1 MRRRKFIIL
10 LGGAV
15 ATWQFAVGAQP
26 PPGMQ
31 RVGYVGIQ
39 PRDATLYLSF
49 RRRMA
54 ELGYQEGRNF
64 RFDYIQ
70 TPDIEGYERG
80 YRELAARKV
89 DIFLAVGGEPA
100 LRAAKAAA
108 GMLPIAFL
116 AIDFDP
122 AAKGY
127 VASMMRPGGNVSGIF
142 VHQIE
147 LAAKRIELLR
157 EVFPSARRVGLLWD
171 ASSRDQAEAAAEAAK
186 TLGFTPLLIEVTG
199 EPPDYAAAL
208 HAMEDTPGQPVA
220 IPAGPL
226 FLRDRAVIAQALLD
240 RRIPSISAFREVAE
254 AGAMMSY
261 GVDLMG
267 LFRDIADY
275 VDRIARGGKPAEM
288 PIEQTTRFHMTVN
301 LKTVASLNVSLSYAF
316 TVRANEVFE

>member
-15 ATWQFAVGAQP
+15 ATWPFAVGAQP

-127 VASMMRPGGNVSGIF
+127 VASMMRPGGNVS
-142 VHQIE
+142 
-147 LAAKRIELLR
+147 
-157 EVFPSARRVGLLWD
+157 
-171 ASSRDQAEAAAEAAK
+171 
-186 TLGFTPLLIEVTG
+186 
-199 EPPDYAAAL
+199 
-208 HAMEDTPGQPVA
+208 
-220 IPAGPL
+220 AGPL

>member
-15 ATWQFAVGAQP
+15 ATWPFAVGAQP

-186 TLGFTPLLIEVTG
+186 TLGFAPLLIEVTG

-208 HAMEDTPGQPVA
+208 HAMEDTPGEPRGHSGR
-220 IPAGPL
+220 PAL
-226 FLRDRAVIAQALLD
+226 
-240 RRIPSISAFREVAE
+240 
-254 AGAMMSY
+254 
-261 GVDLMG
+261 
-267 LFRDIADY
+267 
-275 VDRIARGGKPAEM
+275 PA
-288 PIEQTTRFHMTVN
+288 
-301 LKTVASLNVSLSYAF
+301 
-316 TVRANEVFE
+316 

>member
-15 ATWQFAVGAQP
+15 ATWPFAVGAQP

-301 LKTVASLNVSLSYAF
+301 LKTAASLNVSLSYAF

>member
-15 ATWQFAVGAQP
+15 ATWPFAVGAQQ

-122 AAKGY
+122 TAKGY

-171 ASSRDQAEAAAEAAK
+171 ASSRDQADAAAEAAK
-186 TLGFTPLLIEVTG
+186 TLGFAPLLIEVRG

-226 FLRDRAVIAQALLD
+226 FLRDRAVIAQVLLD

-267 LFRDIADY
+267 LFRDIAGY

-288 PIEQTTRFHMTVN
+288 PIEQTTRFHITVN
-301 LKTVASLNVSLSYAF
+301 LKTAASLNVSLSYAF
-316 TVRANEVFE
+316 TARAHEVFE

>member
-1 MRRRKFIIL
+1 
-10 LGGAV
+10 
-15 ATWQFAVGAQP
+15 
-26 PPGMQ
+26 
-31 RVGYVGIQ
+31 
-39 PRDATLYLSF
+39 
-49 RRRMA
+49 MA

-301 LKTVASLNVSLSYAF
+301 LKTAASLNVSLSYAF

>member
-15 ATWQFAVGAQP
+15 TWPFAVGATATGDAARGLCRHP
-26 PPGMQ
+26 TA
-31 RVGYVGIQ
+31 R
-39 PRDATLYLSF
+39 RDLYLSF

-100 LRAAKAAA
+100 WRAAKAAA

-127 VASMMRPGGNVSGIF
+127 VANMMRPGGNVSGIF

-147 LAAKRIELLR
+147 LAAKRIELCASVP
-157 EVFPSARRVGLLWD
+157 EPRRVGLLWD
-171 ASSRDQAEAAAEAAK
+171 ASSRDQADAAAEAAK

-199 EPPDYAAAL
+199 EPDYAAAL
-208 HAMEDTPGQPVA
+208 RAMEDTPGQPVA

-226 FLRDRAVIAQALLD
+226 FLRDRAAIAQVLLD

-288 PIEQTTRFHMTVN
+288 PIEQTTRFHLTVN
-301 LKTVASLNVSLSYAF
+301 LKTAAGLNVSLSDAF
-316 TVRANEVFE
+316 AARANEVFE

>member
-1 MRRRKFIIL
+1 MRRFTCLSAGEWPSLAIRKAGISC
-10 LGGAV
+10 
-15 ATWQFAVGAQP
+15 
-26 PPGMQ
+26 
-31 RVGYVGIQ
+31 YV
-39 PRDATLYLSF
+39 
-49 RRRMA
+49 
-54 ELGYQEGRNF
+54 
-64 RFDYIQ
+64 Q
-70 TPDIEGYERG
+70 TTSIEGYAPA

-100 LRAAKAAA
+100 LRAAQAAA
-108 GMLPIAFL
+108 GTLPIAFL

-127 VASMMRPGGNVSGIF
+127 VANMMRPGGNVTGIF

-157 EVFPSARRVGLLWD
+157 EVQPNAHRVGLLWD
-171 ASSRDQAEAAAEAAK
+171 ASSRDQADAAAEAA
-186 TLGFTPLLIEVTG
+186 TMLGFAPLLIEVKG
-199 EPPDYAAAL
+199 QPPENYTAAL
-208 HAMEDTPGQPVA
+208 TAMDDATGQPVA

-226 FLRDRAVIAQALLD
+226 FLRDRVAIAQALLD
-240 RRIPSISAFREVAE
+240 RHIPSICAFREVAE

-261 GVDLMG
+261 GVDLTG

-301 LKTVASLNVSLSYAF
+301 LKTAARLNVPLSPAF
-316 TVRANEVFE
+316 TARANEVFE